1 MQKSENEHESSYLTR
16 AKAIPT
22 HKGEFMEAKIVYE
35 MGELGVLGPTI
46 KGKDISVYTM
56 QPIPTHNI
64 LKDHPFSSVTHFI
77 CKMGNGY
84 LS

>member
-35 MGELGVLGPTI
+35 MGEGVSFFFILQ
-46 KGKDISVYTM
+46 KGKVFPVRLHVLLRNDKT
-56 QPIPTHNI
+56 T
-64 LKDHPFSSVTHFI
+64 
-77 CKMGNGY
+77 
-84 LS
+84 